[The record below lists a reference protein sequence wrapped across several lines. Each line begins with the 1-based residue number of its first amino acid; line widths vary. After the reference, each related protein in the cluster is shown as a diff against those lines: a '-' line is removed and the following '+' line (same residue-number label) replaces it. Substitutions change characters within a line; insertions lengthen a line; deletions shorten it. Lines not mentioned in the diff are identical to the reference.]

1 MAPAA
6 ALPYI
11 SAVMTGTPLPPPA
24 ARTRREI
31 LLARLRLVVEAAI
44 GLALLGG
51 AVYVLHREFSDVRL
65 ADVMAEFDRLSP
77 TGLLLSVL
85 LTVASYIALLVYE
98 RLGLAYVR
106 AKVSF
111 LRSSVTGFC
120 AFVFSHNLGFAL
132 ITGGSARLKLY
143 MPAGLSVGQIVLV
156 SGFTAWTFCLG
167 AALVAGVSMFGE
179 ADRIA
184 RLVGGPPLAAHAVGA
199 GLLIVLA
206 GYLVLGMRDRFVEW
220 RGRRLSTPGPI
231 LTPLQIIVPAIDVAL
246 AGLAL
251 YVLLPPLPIG
261 PVGFVGLYVV
271 ATSIGLASHV
281 PGGLGVFEGAMV
293 LMLPELPLEPLI
305 AAMLAYR
312 LIYYLGPLA
321 LATLLFAA
329 TAVRDQRR

>member
-44 GLALLGG
+44 GFALLGG

-132 ITGGSARLKLY
+132 ITGGSARLKMY
-143 MPAGLSVGQIVLV
+143 MPAGL
-156 SGFTAWTFCLG
+156 
-167 AALVAGVSMFGE
+167 
-179 ADRIA
+179 
-184 RLVGGPPLAAHAVGA
+184 
-199 GLLIVLA
+199 
-206 GYLVLGMRDRFVEW
+206 
-220 RGRRLSTPGPI
+220 
-231 LTPLQIIVPAIDVAL
+231 
-246 AGLAL
+246 
-251 YVLLPPLPIG
+251 
-261 PVGFVGLYVV
+261 
-271 ATSIGLASHV
+271 
-281 PGGLGVFEGAMV
+281 
-293 LMLPELPLEPLI
+293 
-305 AAMLAYR
+305 
-312 LIYYLGPLA
+312 
-321 LATLLFAA
+321 
-329 TAVRDQRR
+329 

>member
-1 MAPAA
+1 
-6 ALPYI
+6 
-11 SAVMTGTPLPPPA
+11 MTEPSVPPPA
-24 ARTRREI
+24 PRDRRTV
-31 LLARLRLVVEAAI
+31 LLRRLRYAAEAAV

-51 AVYVLHREFSDVRL
+51 AGWVLHREFSKVSL
-65 ADVMAEFDRLSP
+65 ADVLAEFERLP
-77 TGLLLSVL
+77 QVGLLLSVL
-85 LTVASYIALLVYE
+85 LTIASYIALLVYE
-98 RLGLAYVR
+98 RLGIAYVR
-106 AKVSF
+106 AKVSL

-120 AFVFSHNLGFAL
+120 AYVFSHNLGFAL

-143 MPAGLSVGQIVLV
+143 GPVGLSVGQIVLV
-156 SGFTAWTFCLG
+156 STFTAWTFCLG

-184 RLVGGPPLAAHAVGA
+184 RLVAGPPIVTHAAGA
-199 GLLIVLA
+199 ALLLGLLA
-206 GYLVLGMRDRFVEW
+206 YLLLGIRRRHVEW
-220 RGRRLSTPGPI
+220 RGRRLETPGPV
-231 LTPLQIIVPAIDVAL
+231 LTPLQIVVPAIDIAL

-251 YVLLPPLPIG
+251 YVLLPNLPIG

-293 LMLPELPLEPLI
+293 LMLPELPTESLL

-321 LATLLFAA
+321 LATTLFAA
-329 TAVRDQRR
+329 ASFRKPRR